1 MPNNQKMIM
10 KTKTLGATC
19 LMLTA
24 ATLAGTTLSA
34 RADDNT
40 ASAATST
47 DTNAAPAIVAAPDA
61 DAWQFGVTVPA
72 WIVDIDGN
80 VTAHGHQQDIN
91 IDFNTLREHLDSSF
105 GLGLNVNKGK
115 FGMYTDFSYMRFSGG
130 LTGGR
135 GVNASID
142 LKFFAGDGGVSY
154 LLFKTENEHPFLLV
168 GTAGLRYWYTDTS
181 IHFTGPNANPLW
193 SGGKDRNLVDP
204 VIGLRGSQ
212 YLTRKLHVDF
222 AADGGGF
229 NISHHVDWTWS
240 AAAVASYDF
249 CKWFTLSAG
258 YQAVA
263 IDESDG
269 GGTSKNGLNLI
280 FNGAV
285 IAAKFKF

>member
-1 MPNNQKMIM
+1 MPNNHKMIM
-10 KTKTLGATC
+10 KTKTLGAMS

-40 ASAATST
+40 ASAATSA
-47 DTNAAPAIVAAPDA
+47 DTNAAPAIAAEPQA
-61 DAWQFGVTVPA
+61 DGWQFGVTVPA

-142 LKFFAGDGGVSY
+142 LKF
-154 LLFKTENEHPFLLV
+154 
-168 GTAGLRYWYTDTS
+168 
-181 IHFTGPNANPLW
+181 
-193 SGGKDRNLVDP
+193 
-204 VIGLRGSQ
+204 
-212 YLTRKLHVDF
+212 
-222 AADGGGF
+222 
-229 NISHHVDWTWS
+229 
-240 AAAVASYDF
+240 
-249 CKWFTLSAG
+249 
-258 YQAVA
+258 
-263 IDESDG
+263 
-269 GGTSKNGLNLI
+269 
-280 FNGAV
+280 
-285 IAAKFKF
+285 